1 MIKQSI
7 SRNQGKRFCVIC
19 GRWACASECRSS
31 RAYLQDN
38 KTDRY
43 FGFVNFETAEAA
55 VAAKEKLHDSEL
67 DGSKL
72 FVDRAQT
79 KAERS
84 DMLKR
89 RYEQKRSALAQ
100 EWEGK
105 NVYVKNLSAEVDETM
120 LKEAFAVRST
130 THPGCFCASEL
141 AICSC
146 SMALFA

>member
-1 MIKQSI
+1 M
-7 SRNQGKRFCVIC
+7 
-19 GRWACASECRSS
+19 
-31 RAYLQDN
+31 QDN

-55 VAAKEKLHDSEL
+55 VTAKEKLHDQEM

-105 NVYVKNLSAEVDETM
+105 NVYVKNLSADVDETM
-120 LKEAFAVRST
+120 LKEAFSVRTPHNTLLLRSSVFSAMCEWCLARLLA
-130 THPGCFCASEL
+130 PVWALAPYASPLVLRQAREQG
-141 AICSC
+141 AG
-146 SMALFA
+146 AGVW